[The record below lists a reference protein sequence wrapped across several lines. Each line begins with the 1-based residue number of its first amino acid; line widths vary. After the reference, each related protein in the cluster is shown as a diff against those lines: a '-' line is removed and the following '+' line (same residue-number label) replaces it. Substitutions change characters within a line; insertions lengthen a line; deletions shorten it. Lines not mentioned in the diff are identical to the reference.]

1 MKIKLLHKNLAV
13 AGKSIH
19 IEEFKNE
26 LSYRFKLNDL
36 GKINYI
42 LGIKIEYGNYG
53 IMFIDQ
59 KNYLRKLIENFGY
72 QTSKESDILI
82 IKS

>member
-42 LGIKIEYGNYG
+42 LGIKIEYGN
-53 IMFIDQ
+53 D
-59 KNYLRKLIENFGY
+59 
-72 QTSKESDILI
+72 
-82 IKS
+82 